1 MRTGDSTTEP
11 SSARNAAAT
20 TDQPSRYS
28 TFDPDAGEVS
38 VDVARAVAD
47 ASGRDP
53 ARMEPLANVVDP
65 DALDG
70 LVGTD
75 RSTGSGWTEV
85 TFEYL
90 EYEVTVC
97 SDGVLTLA
105 PRTD

>member
-1 MRTGDSTTEP
+1 MRTGDIPTEP
-11 SSARNAAAT
+11 IAARTAAT
-20 TDQPSRYS
+20 TTDSPSLYT
-28 TFDPDAGEVS
+28 TFDTDAREIA

-53 ARMEPLANVVDP
+53 ASMEPLANAVDP
-65 DALDG
+65 DALDA
-70 LVGTD
+70 LVGAG
-75 RSTGSGWTEV
+75 RSPPSAWAEV

-97 SDGVLTLA
+97 SDGVVTLA